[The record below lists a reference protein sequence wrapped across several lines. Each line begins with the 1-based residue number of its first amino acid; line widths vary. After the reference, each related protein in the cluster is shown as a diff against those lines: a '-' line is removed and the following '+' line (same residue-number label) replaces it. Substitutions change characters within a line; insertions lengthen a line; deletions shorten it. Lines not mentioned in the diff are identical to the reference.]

1 MTERKPF
8 KVDDPYVWLGSQ
20 LEHPGESAEL
30 TPSAESAESAG
41 DSDTADT
48 GVTNRPS
55 GGAAYLVVMALVGV
69 LGTGL
74 LFWLYLAGGR
84 R

>member
-20 LEHPGESAEL
+20 LEHP
-30 TPSAESAESAG
+30 AESAG
-41 DSDTADT
+41 LTPPADTGTHSDTAGT
-48 GVTNRPS
+48 GASNRPS
-55 GGAAYLVVMALVGV
+55 GGAAHLVVMALVGV

-74 LFWLYLAGGR
+74 LFWLYLAGGGR
-84 R
+84 